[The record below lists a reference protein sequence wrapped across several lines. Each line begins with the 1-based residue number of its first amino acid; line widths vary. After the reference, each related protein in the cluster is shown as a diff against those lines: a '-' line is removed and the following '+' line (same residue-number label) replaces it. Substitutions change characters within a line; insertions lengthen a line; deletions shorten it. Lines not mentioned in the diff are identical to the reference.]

1 MLKSLKIENFRCFQ
15 SFELSDLGQINLLVG
30 TNNSGKT
37 SILEAIQLLTSP
49 SILESLWER
58 MIARGEYI
66 QGEETNTPRELD
78 VRHLFY
84 GNEIDIGSKFLI
96 SGVRDKNGED
106 IPNPECIEVSIKE
119 ATPTPNNVVVVS
131 PRGTIPKNSQDVSPF
146 LKVEQSMNEYSI
158 ELPLSYQWGLESQ
171 RYYNHRNRKKSLDMT
186 TQFIPLSSLTN
197 AKMIQLFDEILLNP
211 EESSVVD
218 ALKIIEP
225 SIERIAVKKNAFFV
239 KMNNNNHQGGTPLG
253 NMGDGV
259 GRMLGIVLAI
269 VNAKDGILL
278 VDEIDTGLHFSIM
291 SDMWKLVWET
301 AKKLNVQV
309 FATTHSSDCWT
320 SLHAIASRENP
331 SQEGITIHR
340 IEKDKSR
347 SIVFSERQVA
357 IAAERGIEVR

>member
-49 SILESLWER
+49 SILEPLWER

-66 QGEETNTPRELD
+66 QDEETNTPRELD
-78 VRHLFY
+78 VRYLFY
-84 GNEIDIGSKFLI
+84 GNEIDIGSKFFI
-96 SGVRDKNGED
+96 SGISDKNGED
-106 IPNPECIEVSIKE
+106 IPNAEYIEVSIK
-119 ATPTPNNVVVVS
+119 
-131 PRGTIPKNSQDVSPF
+131 GKMLMKNLQDASPF
-146 LKVEQSMNEYSI
+146 LNVKQSMNKYSM
-158 ELPLSYQWGLESQ
+158 ELPLSYQGGLESQ
-171 RYYNHRNRKKSLDMT
+171 KPFVKNKKSLEMT

-197 AKMIQLFDEILLNP
+197 AKMIELFDEIVLNP

-320 SLHAIASRENP
+320 SLDAIASRENP
-331 SQEGITIHR
+331 SKEGITIHR

-347 SIVFSERQVA
+347 SIVFTERQVA

>member
-49 SILESLWER
+49 SILEPLWER

-96 SGVRDKNGED
+96 SGISDKNGKD
-106 IPNPECIEVSIKE
+106 IPNAEYIEVSIKE
-119 ATPTPNNVVVVS
+119 ETPKHIRAS
-131 PRGTIPKNSQDVSPF
+131 IREKEKILKSSQDVSPF
-146 LKVEQSMNEYSI
+146 LKIKQSMNKYSI
-158 ELPLSYQWGLESQ
+158 ELPLSYQGGLES
-171 RYYNHRNRKKSLDMT
+171 RKPFVKKKKSLDMI

-197 AKMIQLFDEILLNP
+197 AKMIELFDEIVLNP

-239 KMNNNNHQGGTPLG
+239 KMNNNNYQGGTPLG

-269 VNAKDGILL
+269 VNAKNGILL

-320 SLHAIASRENP
+320 SLDAIASRENP
-331 SQEGITIHR
+331 SKEGITIHR

-347 SIVFSERQVA
+347 SIVFTERQVA

>member
-1 MLKSLKIENFRCFQ
+1 
-15 SFELSDLGQINLLVG
+15 
-30 TNNSGKT
+30 
-37 SILEAIQLLTSP
+37 
-49 SILESLWER
+49 
-58 MIARGEYI
+58 
-66 QGEETNTPRELD
+66 
-78 VRHLFY
+78 
-84 GNEIDIGSKFLI
+84 
-96 SGVRDKNGED
+96 
-106 IPNPECIEVSIKE
+106 
-119 ATPTPNNVVVVS
+119 
-131 PRGTIPKNSQDVSPF
+131 
-146 LKVEQSMNEYSI
+146 
-158 ELPLSYQWGLESQ
+158 
-171 RYYNHRNRKKSLDMT
+171 MT

-239 KMNNNNHQGGTPLG
+239 KTNNNNHQGGTPLG
-253 NMGDGV
+253 TMGDGV

-320 SLHAIASRENP
+320 SLDAIASRENP
-331 SQEGITIHR
+331 SKEGITIHR

-347 SIVFSERQVA
+347 SIVFSEEEVA
-357 IAAERGIEVR
+357 IAAEQGLEVR

>member
-49 SILESLWER
+49 SILEPLWER

-66 QGEETNTPRELD
+66 QDEETNTPRELD
-78 VRHLFY
+78 VRYLFY

-96 SGVRDKNGED
+96 SGIRDKNGED
-106 IPNPECIEVSIKE
+106 IPNAEYIEVSIK
-119 ATPTPNNVVVVS
+119 
-131 PRGTIPKNSQDVSPF
+131 GKILMKKGKILMKNLQDVSPF
-146 LKVEQSMNEYSI
+146 LNVKQSMNKNSI
-158 ELPLSYQWGLESQ
+158 ELPLSYQGGLESP
-171 RYYNHRNRKKSLDMT
+171 RYIIKSLDMI

-197 AKMIQLFDEILLNP
+197 AKMIELFDEIVLNP

-239 KMNNNNHQGGTPLG
+239 KTNNNNHQGGTPLG

-269 VNAKDGILL
+269 VNAKNGILL

-320 SLHAIASRENP
+320 SLDAIASRENP
-331 SQEGITIHR
+331 SKEGITIHR

-347 SIVFSERQVA
+347 SIVFTERQVA

>member
-49 SILESLWER
+49 SILEPLWER

-78 VRHLFY
+78 ARHLFY

-96 SGVRDKNGED
+96 SGIRDKNGED
-106 IPNPECIEVSIKE
+106 IPNAEYIEVSIK
-119 ATPTPNNVVVVS
+119 
-131 PRGTIPKNSQDVSPF
+131 GKMLMKNLQDVSPF
-146 LKVEQSMNEYSI
+146 LNVKQSMNKYSM
-158 ELPLSYQWGLESQ
+158 ELPLSYQGGLESQ
-171 RYYNHRNRKKSLDMT
+171 KPFVKKKKSLEMT

-197 AKMIQLFDEILLNP
+197 AKMIELFDEIVLNP

-239 KMNNNNHQGGTPLG
+239 KTNNNNHQGGTPLG
-253 NMGDGV
+253 TMGDGV

-278 VDEIDTGLHFSIM
+278 VDEIDTGLHFTVM
-291 SDMWKLVWET
+291 SDMWKMLWKT
-301 AKKLNVQV
+301 AKRLNVQI
-309 FATTHSSDCWT
+309 FATTHSNDCWT
-320 SLHAIASRENP
+320 SLADIANAENP
-331 SQEGITIHR
+331 SEDGIAIHR
-340 IEKDKSR
+340 IEKGKSQ
-347 SIVFSERQVA
+347 SIVFTEDEIA
-357 IAAERGIEVR
+357 IAAEEGIEVR

>member
-1 MLKSLKIENFRCFQ
+1 M
-15 SFELSDLGQINLLVG
+15 
-30 TNNSGKT
+30 
-37 SILEAIQLLTSP
+37 
-49 SILESLWER
+49 
-58 MIARGEYI
+58 
-66 QGEETNTPRELD
+66 
-78 VRHLFY
+78 
-84 GNEIDIGSKFLI
+84 
-96 SGVRDKNGED
+96 
-106 IPNPECIEVSIKE
+106 
-119 ATPTPNNVVVVS
+119 
-131 PRGTIPKNSQDVSPF
+131 
-146 LKVEQSMNEYSI
+146 
-158 ELPLSYQWGLESQ
+158 
-171 RYYNHRNRKKSLDMT
+171 NRKKSLDMR

-197 AKMIQLFDEILLNP
+197 AKMIELFDEIVLNP

-239 KMNNNNHQGGTPLG
+239 KTNNNNYQGGTPLG

-320 SLHAIASRENP
+320 SLDAIASRENP
-331 SQEGITIHR
+331 SKEGITIHR

>member
-15 SFELSDLGQINLLVG
+15 SFELLDLGQINLLVG

-66 QGEETNTPRELD
+66 QDEETNTPRELD
-78 VRHLFY
+78 VRYLFY

-96 SGVRDKNGED
+96 SGISDKNGED
-106 IPNPECIEVSIKE
+106 IPNAEYIEVSIK
-119 ATPTPNNVVVVS
+119 
-131 PRGTIPKNSQDVSPF
+131 GKMLMKNLQDVSPF
-146 LKVEQSMNEYSI
+146 LNVKQSMNKYSI
-158 ELPLSYQWGLESQ
+158 ELPLSYQGGLESQ
-171 RYYNHRNRKKSLDMT
+171 KPFVKKKKSLEMT

-197 AKMIQLFDEILLNP
+197 AKMIELFDEIVLNP

-239 KMNNNNHQGGTPLG
+239 KTNNNNYQGGTPLG

-269 VNAKDGILL
+269 VHAKNGILL

-291 SDMWKLVWET
+291 SDMWKLVWQT

-320 SLHAIASRENP
+320 SLDAIASRENP
-331 SQEGITIHR
+331 SKEGITIHR

-347 SIVFSERQVA
+347 SIVFTERQVA